1 MVCWLFGSGP
11 TTLKRPWLHGSST
24 NHRQAPPRGTAPLNS
39 PLLSMPKTTAT
50 QTPMHRGHAPDAPAE
65 YAVSANEGTSRVDPV
80 DQTLR
85 HTVSPEDG
93 KTRARNAVAQ
103 AKVPRGLSED
113 VATLRL
119 RDAIWRRALLMANRF
134 RVIRTID
141 VAASCFPERPY
152 KAALTA
158 AQRAVR
164 GMVKAKLLTRYRTD
178 RFQTVYGLT
187 ARGASSLQE
196 GGVDAASSVRR
207 VSDMRNPEHR
217 LWLQFLVVACE
228 ARGLRAE
235 TESEVLRSLNKG
247 ATTGQP
253 MVQGLLSVTWTR
265 GGKTARQSLRPDAI
279 AYEADGI
286 TWFEADISK
295 RGAGREAALAA
306 LAVGVGRTLPGGEVL
321 RRIVIVCKTG
331 RIRLRALGVLRGVG
345 AEQNGKVLVGDRVH
359 LRECEVG
366 VFEVWRAQEEKLGDG
381 RSHVVDR
388 RLGHVII
395 QALPTWL
402 PKLRIEDAGE
412 PVLGWF
418 SDGLLPYRRPASLPA
433 WPACASPL
441 LSCSSR
447 TGRTSSAASMTE
459 TDRTR

>member
-1 MVCWLFGSGP
+1 M
-11 TTLKRPWLHGSST
+11 
-24 NHRQAPPRGTAPLNS
+24 PR
-39 PLLSMPKTTAT
+39 TTAT
-50 QTPMHRGHAPDAPAE
+50 QTPMHRGHALDAPTDC
-65 YAVSANEGTSRVDPV
+65 AVSANEGTSPVDPV
-80 DQTLR
+80 AETPR
-85 HTVSPEDG
+85 HAVSTEG
-93 KTRARNAVAQ
+93 GTSRARDAVAR
-103 AKVPRGLSED
+103 AKVPRGLSKD

-196 GGVDAASSVRR
+196 GGVAAASSVRR

-265 GGKTARQSLRPDAI
+265 GGKTVRQSLRPDAI
-279 AYEADGI
+279 AYEADGV

-295 RGAGREAALAA
+295 RGAGRESALAA

-331 RIRLRALGVLRGVG
+331 RIRLRALAVLRGVG

-359 LRECEVG
+359 IRECEEG

-381 RSHVVDR
+381 RSRVVDR
-388 RLGHVII
+388 RLGHVVI

-441 LSCSSR
+441 LMPGP
-447 TGRTSSAASMTE
+447 GRISSAASMTL
-459 TDRTR
+459 TDRTTAE

>member
-1 MVCWLFGSGP
+1 
-11 TTLKRPWLHGSST
+11 
-24 NHRQAPPRGTAPLNS
+24 
-39 PLLSMPKTTAT
+39 MPKTTAT
-50 QTPMHRGHAPDAPAE
+50 QTSVHRGHAPDAPAE
-65 YAVSANEGTSRVDPV
+65 YAASANGGTSPV
-80 DQTLR
+80 DAVDETPR
-85 HTVSPEDG
+85 HTASTENG
-93 KTRARNAVAQ
+93 KTRAGGALAQ
-103 AKVPRGLSED
+103 AKVARGLSED

-119 RDAIWRRALLMANRF
+119 RDAIWLRALLMANRF

-141 VAASCFPERPY
+141 VATSCFPERPY

-187 ARGASSLQE
+187 ARGAASLQE

-217 LWLQFLVVACE
+217 LWLQFLVIACE

-247 ATTGQP
+247 ATAGQP

-265 GGKTARQSLRPDAI
+265 GGKTVRQSLRPDAI
-279 AYEADGI
+279 AYEADGV

-295 RGAGREAALAA
+295 RGAGREAALAS
-306 LAVGVGRTLPGGEVL
+306 LAIGVGRTLPGGEVL

-331 RIRLRALGVLRGVG
+331 RIRLRALAVLRGVG

-359 LRECEVG
+359 LRECEEG
-366 VFEVWRAQEEKLGDG
+366 VFEVWRALEEKLGDG
-381 RSHVVDR
+381 RSRAVDR
-388 RLGHVII
+388 RLGHVVI

-402 PKLRIEDAGE
+402 PKLRVQEAGE
-412 PVLGWF
+412 PILGWF

-433 WPACASPL
+433 WPACTSPL
-441 LSCSSR
+441 LVPGPRRASS
-447 TGRTSSAASMTE
+447 SASMTE
-459 TDRTR
+459 TDRTRVE